1 MTREYCP
8 ANPGLYTRRDGF
20 ACETRELPG
29 YGTSR
34 LFAAQGFGR
43 GEAGGTGSRVEAR
56 EDADEHGRVPCRRS
70 LRPSPSASSTGSEGW
85 TIIVV
90 NTTDE
95 MLPDDLNELVQPFR
109 RGENSRISAVPG
121 VGLGLSI
128 AQAATGAMGATLR
141 LSRPDTAHF
150 AAEIRLD
157 MSRRH

>member
-1 MTREYCP
+1 MIT
-8 ANPGLYTRRDGF
+8 
-20 ACETRELPG
+20 
-29 YGTSR
+29 
-34 LFAAQGFGR
+34 
-43 GEAGGTGSRVEAR
+43 
-56 EDADEHGRVPCRRS
+56 
-70 LRPSPSASSTGSEGW
+70 
-85 TIIVV
+85 VV